1 MFNLNL
7 GSKIPKAKFYQ
18 LFLGLFAIGI
28 ALNFIIKLV
37 PITMIKN
44 KNPFGLM
51 IDLKVVI
58 GIYIFMIVSM
68 FGFGILKRNPLSSA
82 FILAGGGL
90 NLIERIVNGYVLDY
104 IRITWGFVNLYDVAL
119 WFGLLLLNYEI
130 WFNLDEDVEIN
141 NEILMNIKPTVTS
154 PRLYNELNIQS
165 ETILKKESTPITKNT
180 PTAEAISQDSIN
192 TKFAKQKKTI
202 ETVASQIK
210 MNMNK
215 EEIQVK
221 IPKIE
226 IPIQKQIKPKI
237 KIT

>member
-7 GSKIPKAKFYQ
+7 RSRLPKARFYQ
-18 LFLGLFAIGI
+18 ILLGLFALGVAI
-28 ALNFIIKLV
+28 NFLV
-37 PITMIKN
+37 KFIPITMIKN

-58 GIYIFMIVSM
+58 CIYIFMIISM

-90 NLIERIVNGYVLDY
+90 NLIERIANGYVLDY
-104 IRITWGFVNLYDVAL
+104 IRITWGFVNLYDIAL

-130 WFNLDEDVEIN
+130 WFNLDEEVELN
-141 NEILMNIKPTVTS
+141 NEILMNIKPS
-154 PRLYNELNIQS
+154 PVNHRSYNELNIQS
-165 ETILKKESTPITKNT
+165 ETILKKETIKKENPLNQIN
-180 PTAEAISQDSIN
+180 EQDSIN
-192 TKFAKQKKTI
+192 TRFAKQKKTI

-210 MNMNK
+210 MNMHK
-215 EEIQVK
+215 EEMQVK